1 MSCESAFGL
10 GALPRLAQDDVG
22 ATIGAVL
29 QLGSLGHFS
38 AGAVVLSAL
47 RDAPSSTPAERAVC
61 RALLALTC
69 AAFADVP
76 GARELARQ
84 AVHDTARP
92 AAATAPDQLRLLC
105 LARALAVNASLLI
118 GDRVYGRRASQARFL
133 AGDRE
138 SDWLMRATLELP
150 WQDAPPSVRRYAKYV
165 AAVHRRYAQR
175 AGTGVQH

>member
-1 MSCESAFGL
+1 MPCEPAFAL
-10 GALPRLAQDDVG
+10 GAPPRLAQDDVA

-47 RDAPSSTPAERAVC
+47 RDAPTPTAAERAVC
-61 RALLALTC
+61 RALLALIC
-69 AAFADVP
+69 AAFTDVAA
-76 GARELARQ
+76 ARNLARQ

-92 AAATAPDQLRLLC
+92 ATATPPDQLRLLR

-138 SDWLMRATLELP
+138 SDWLMRANSERP
-150 WQDAPPSVRRYAKYV
+150 WRDAPTSIRRYAKYI
-165 AAVHRRYAQR
+165 AAVHRRFAELR
-175 AGTGVQH
+175 SARPEH